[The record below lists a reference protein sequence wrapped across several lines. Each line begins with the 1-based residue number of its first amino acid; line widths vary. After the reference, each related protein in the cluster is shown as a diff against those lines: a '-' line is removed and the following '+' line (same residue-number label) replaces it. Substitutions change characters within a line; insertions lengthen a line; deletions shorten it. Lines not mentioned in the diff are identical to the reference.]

1 MIRRP
6 PRSTLFPYT
15 TLFRSALVLGPALAA
30 FTRLLK
36 PVIWFFNSTAN
47 GFVRLFGVTPTDEVA
62 ASFDEAEIRSM
73 ITQSRRE
80 GRLGDEVGELA
91 TGALTFEQ
99 HAVEDVLMPMEAVVT
114 VPRTTTPRQ
123 LEAVVA

>member
-36 PVIWFFNSTAN
+36 PVIWFFNTTAN
-47 GFVRLFGVTPTDEVA
+47 VFVRLFGATPTDEVA
-62 ASFDEAEIRSM
+62 ASFDEGEIRSM

-80 GRLGDEVGELA
+80 GLPGTQVSGLAPRAVQSVPPALAGLGL
-91 TGALTFEQ
+91 
-99 HAVEDVLMPMEAVVT
+99 P
-114 VPRTTTPRQ
+114 
-123 LEAVVA
+123 